1 MLWPPRAQSRLHLW
15 TPGWA
20 PLTLLANQAP
30 WETETITETNWTSWE
45 REWFPQTYHHYNH
58 FPQAKLHNT
67 YSCFFADSPN
77 VFWQLFR
84 VWWSESWSQSP
95 HGLSLSPLAHGL
107 AMLFSELLLGH
118 EGRLG
123 LSPDCP
129 AALWQQASCFT
140 LYNSFVLFFQWLSL
154 KCLT

>member
-1 MLWPPRAQSRLHLW
+1 MLWPPRAHSRLHLW

-30 WETETITETNWTSWE
+30 WETATITVTNWTSWE
-45 REWFPQTYHHYNH
+45 REWFPQTYHHYIIFLRQNSTTH
-58 FPQAKLHNT
+58 IPVSLPKALMC
-67 YSCFFADSPN
+67 SDSFS
-77 VFWQLFR
+77 VSDG
-84 VWWSESWSQSP
+84 VSP
-95 HGLSLSPLAHGL
+95 GVPSHLGSLSPSPPAHGL

-140 LYNSFVLFFQWLSL
+140 LYNSVLFFPVA
-154 KCLT
+154 